1 VRAKERWNRVDL
13 LVSERSVQ
21 GLVEAA
27 VRRDPDGPA
36 ATFVGDRT
44 YSREEIWR
52 LSRIVGSSFSDHGV
66 KRGDRVMML
75 LGNRAE
81 FMTSWLGALSIGAIS
96 VPLNT
101 AFSGEILANMMRTMT
116 PSVVIAESAM
126 LSNVLSVI
134 DSTEFEG
141 LVVVV
146 GTYEAVDPPPGVT
159 VAGFGELLDNDPL
172 TDLVYSERSDTCAI
186 LYTSG
191 TTGPSKGNMWPHG
204 MVLELCKDWA
214 EHVEYGQGD
223 VVYAPGPLFH
233 GLSMVFGFIASMAV
247 GGHCVLP
254 PRFSASS
261 FWRDIHEWQCTR
273 ALLIGQMAAILYGCE
288 PTDLEKDNP
297 LKVVFCAPTPTE
309 YYDAFEE
316 RFGMRFVEAYGLTD
330 CGLVFWT
337 PEGERN
343 PAAVGKLI
351 STWQADLVDDHD
363 ESVPVGEP
371 GELLLRPL
379 KPDIASQGYFCMPDA
394 TVELLRNAWYHTG
407 DLFRRDEQ
415 GWFYFVD
422 RKKDSLRRGGE
433 NISSFEVE
441 EVLLAH
447 PMVLEAAVIAVGSEL
462 TEDDVMACLVVTEGA
477 SLEEIG
483 DLAES
488 KLPYY
493 AVPRYYDT
501 RDELPKTPTLKV
513 RKVELR
519 EEGITS
525 TTWDR
530 GRTRRVRT

>member
-1 VRAKERWNRVDL
+1 MDL

-36 ATFVGDRT
+36 VTFVGDRT
-44 YSREEIWR
+44 YSRGEIWR
-52 LSRIVGSSFSDHGV
+52 LSRIVGSSLNDRGV

-75 LGNRAE
+75 LGNRSE
-81 FMTSWLGALSIGAIS
+81 FMTAWLGAVVIGAIS

-101 AFSGEILANMMRTMT
+101 AFAGDILANMMRTMT
-116 PSVVIAESAM
+116 PSVVIVESEL
-126 LSNVLSVI
+126 LSNVLPVI
-134 DSTEFEG
+134 DSTKFEG
-141 LVVVV
+141 LLVVV
-146 GTYEAVDPPPGVT
+146 GACQAVDVPSGVT
-159 VAGFGELLDNDPL
+159 VAEFGELLDNDPL
-172 TDLVYSERSDTCAI
+172 TDLVDSERSDTCAI

-214 EHVEYGQGD
+214 EHVEYRPGD
-223 VVYAPGPLFH
+223 VVYSPGPLFH
-233 GLSMVFGFIASMAV
+233 GLSLVFGFVASMAV

-261 FWRDIHEWQCTR
+261 FWQDIHKWHCTR
-273 ALLIGQMAAILYGCE
+273 ALLIGQMAAILYRRE
-288 PTDLEKDNP
+288 PTDLDKDNP
-297 LKVVFCAPTPTE
+297 LEVVFCAPTPSE
-309 YYDAFEE
+309 YYDEFEE
-316 RFGMRFVEAYGLTD
+316 RYGIRLVEAYGLTD
-330 CGLVFWT
+330 CGLTFWT

-363 ESVPVGEP
+363 QSVPIGQP

-379 KPDIASQGYFCMPDA
+379 KPDIASQGYFCMPEA
-394 TVELLRNAWYHTG
+394 TVEMLRNAWYHTG
-407 DLFRRDEQ
+407 DLFRKDEE
-415 GWFYFVD
+415 GWYYFVD

-441 EVLLAH
+441 AVLLGH
-447 PMVLEAAVIAVGSEL
+447 PMVVEAAVVAVGSDF
-462 TEDDVMACLVVTEGA
+462 TEDDVMACLVCSEGA

-483 DLAES
+483 DFAES
-488 KLPYY
+488 RLPYY
-493 AVPRYYDT
+493 AVPRYYDI
-501 RDELPKTPTLKV
+501 RDELPKTPTHKV

-519 EEGITS
+519 EEGITP

>member
-1 VRAKERWNRVDL
+1 VDL
-13 LVSERSVQ
+13 LVNERCVQ

-36 ATFVGDRT
+36 VTFVGDRT
-44 YSREEIWR
+44 YSRQEIWR
-52 LSRIVGSSFSDHGV
+52 LSRSIGSSLSDHGV

-81 FMTSWLGALSIGAIS
+81 FVTGWLGALSVGAIS

-101 AFSGEILANMMRTMT
+101 AFAGEILANMMRTMT
-116 PSVVIAESAM
+116 PSVVIAETE
-126 LSNVLSVI
+126 LLPNVLPVI
-134 DSTEFEG
+134 GSTKFEG
-141 LVVVV
+141 LLVVV
-146 GTYEAVDPPPGVT
+146 GAYETVDIPPGIT
-159 VAGFGELLDNDPL
+159 VAGFGELLDNEPL
-172 TDLVYSERSDTCAI
+172 TDVVHSERSETCAI

-214 EHVEYGQGD
+214 EHLEYRQGD

-233 GLSMVFGFIASMAV
+233 GLSLVFGFIASMAV

-254 PRFSASS
+254 RRFSASS
-261 FWRDIHEWQCTR
+261 FWQDIHEWHCTR

-297 LKVVFCAPTPTE
+297 LEIVFCAPTPAE
-309 YYDAFEE
+309 YYFALEE
-316 RFGMRFVEAYGLTD
+316 RFGIRLVEAYGLTD
-330 CGLVFWT
+330 CGLIFWT
-337 PEGERN
+337 PPGEKN

-351 STWQADLVDDHD
+351 STWQADLVDDNE
-363 ESVPVGEP
+363 ESVPAGKA
-371 GELLLRPL
+371 GELVLRPL
-379 KPDIASQGYFCMPDA
+379 KPDIASQGYFRMPEA
-394 TVELLRNAWYHTG
+394 TVAMLRNAWYHTG
-407 DLFRRDEQ
+407 DLFRTDEQ
-415 GWFYFVD
+415 GWYYFVD
-422 RKKDSLRRGGE
+422 RTKDSLRRGGE

-441 EVLLAH
+441 EVLLGH
-447 PMVLEAAVIAVGSEL
+447 PTVLEAAVIAVRSDI

-477 SLEEIG
+477 SLQEIG
-483 DLAES
+483 NFAES

-493 AVPRYYDT
+493 AVPRYYDI

-519 EEGITS
+519 AEGVTS